1 MKLFSRKSKGE
12 EEFLYI
18 HFSIQFISQID
29 RVPNLRFRTC
39 SYVSNRENKA
49 TDTSEV
55 PMSCEL
61 KLLKGIQQLINCGFL
76 QRHTISLWRFT
87 TLWPGCIEQLTI
99 SEGLYCSYPQFQS
112 QGQTKTPARPGSY
125 VPYSLRKVCGF
136 FNVFSLPVMSRSSF
150 SSSSEK
156 TKTSSHLMQQDSA
169 QQKRKAMIATRLP
182 YVTLVKTYESKVHV
196 NISILYRNELL
207 PSSYW

>member
-1 MKLFSRKSKGE
+1 
-12 EEFLYI
+12 
-18 HFSIQFISQID
+18 
-29 RVPNLRFRTC
+29 
-39 SYVSNRENKA
+39 
-49 TDTSEV
+49 
-55 PMSCEL
+55 MSCEL

-76 QRHTISLWRFT
+76 QRHIHQLMVLYNSLAR
-87 TLWPGCIEQLTI
+87 LHRAVTI

-169 QQKRKAMIATRLP
+169 QQKRKAMIPTRLL

-196 NISILYRNELL
+196 NISILYRSELL